1 VCCQQKTVIPTFT
14 ICQNFNYVSS
24 LSLLISLLFLLFF
37 CIHQLFDHPNY
48 FNVLLSV
55 TSFTF
60 YLSSRTPLSLLKKTT
75 TFLNVLNLCIIY
87 PSKKTARQT
96 IKKKSYKNTTTK
108 HRDVSLDAAQSS
120 IYCRVF
126 TKTVMVC
133 AILFYKTSELV
144 SPVYNISFTFSLFL
158 LLYRRYLA

>member
-1 VCCQQKTVIPTFT
+1 MGI
-14 ICQNFNYVSS
+14 
-24 LSLLISLLFLLFF
+24 LIMYPLSLLFLF

-60 YLSSRTPLSLLKKTT
+60 YLSSRISTLSLLL
-75 TFLNVLNLCIIY
+75 FLNVLNLCIIY
-87 PSKKTARQT
+87 PSKKQQRV
-96 IKKKSYKNTTTK
+96 KLSNKNPTK
-108 HRDVSLDAAQSS
+108 ITSSGCVSLDAAQSS

-133 AILFYKTSELV
+133 AI
-144 SPVYNISFTFSLFL
+144 
-158 LLYRRYLA
+158 